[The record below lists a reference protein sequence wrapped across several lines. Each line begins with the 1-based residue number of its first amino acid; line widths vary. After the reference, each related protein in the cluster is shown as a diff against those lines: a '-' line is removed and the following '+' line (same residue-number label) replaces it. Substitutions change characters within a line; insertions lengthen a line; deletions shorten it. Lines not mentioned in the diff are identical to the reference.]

1 MTLLQEH
8 LLQLHDRRDRSHHS
22 FLILASSLETG
33 LLGLTLGRIG
43 CGLAELIAMAAASLD
58 HDGSTFDTCRVT
70 ANAALLS
77 RWAERLHTN
86 DATRAGCSRGKHQV
100 DTDLSVSL
108 NWLSILDRHPDVQSP
123 AGGQADVSHLVENPF
138 SSTTGA
144 HKERKNA
151 LQIMSRRRP
160 SSSPKPVFASVRVC

>member
-123 AGGQADVSHLVENPF
+123 AGGQADVCLAGDLKTVASGRESFLKYNG
-138 SSTTGA
+138 SSQGE
-144 HKERKNA
+144 KEC
-151 LQIMSRRRP
+151 
-160 SSSPKPVFASVRVC
+160 FADYVKAKA